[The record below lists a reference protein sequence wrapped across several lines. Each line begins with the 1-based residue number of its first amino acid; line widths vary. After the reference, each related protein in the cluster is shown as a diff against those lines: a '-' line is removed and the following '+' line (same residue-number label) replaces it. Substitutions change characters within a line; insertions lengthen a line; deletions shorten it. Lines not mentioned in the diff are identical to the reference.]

1 MNRGLL
7 FIISIIFVIT
17 AALSGCDKGATT
29 TKARTAPTSITMNST
44 TTKTPVQA
52 FTLSLRH
59 TLMKDTSD
67 KQLSMLKDIVAA
79 TEQSVPGLKIV
90 LEGVDENIN
99 RTERLPAEMAEGN
112 PPEIFDLFG
121 GEADA
126 WAYAKANRLLDLKP
140 ILEELGKQYDF
151 ANLEAFTVDGRIVGL
166 PVTGQAE
173 GVFYNKK
180 IFADLGVQ
188 PPKTYAEFLDICEK
202 VKAKGITPIALA
214 SSDAWVPT
222 MLINTLL
229 VRSASV
235 DKLAG
240 LVSGTA
246 KWTDPLI
253 ADAFVQLEELVTK
266 GYLQEGNLNFKYMEQ
281 QNQFKAGKA
290 AMMFDGSWAYPAL
303 IDPEYSL
310 IAKDAGFFSFPD
322 MGGLGDGLINGSYA
336 HGYGFSNKLTD
347 LQKEA
352 VKQFIKLMFNDEK
365 QKRQL
370 TEESLLPSMFLLDNT
385 GVQPLVTD
393 ITAAVKDARGTF
405 TSPDKMMKKKVKE
418 ALEDGLQQLLGG
430 KTTVKKLTETLQ
442 KIQDSASFE

>member
-1 MNRGLL
+1 MNKSLL
-7 FIISIIFVIT
+7 VLILIIFVIT
-17 AALSGCDKGATT
+17 AALSGCDKGTAT
-29 TKARTAPTSITMNST
+29 TKATTALTSKAKNST
-44 TTKTPVQA
+44 TTKAPIQT

-59 TLMKDTSD
+59 TLMKDTSA
-67 KQLSMLKDIVAA
+67 KQLSVLRDVAA
-79 TEQSVPGLKIV
+79 AAEQSVPGLKIV

-99 RTERLPAEMAEGN
+99 RTEKLPAEMAAGN

-126 WAYAKANRLLDLKP
+126 WTYAKANQLLDLTP
-140 ILEELGKQYDF
+140 ILAELDKQYDF
-151 ANLEAFTVDGRIVGL
+151 ANLEAFTVDGRVIGL

-188 PPKTYAEFLDICEK
+188 PPKTYAEFLAICEK
-202 VKAKGITPIALA
+202 AKAKGITPIALA

-222 MLINTLL
+222 LLMNTLL
-229 VRSASV
+229 VRSAGV

-240 LVSGTA
+240 LATGAS
-246 KWTDPLI
+246 KWTDPLV
-253 ADAFVQLEELVTK
+253 ADAFVKLEELVTK
-266 GYLQEGNLNFKYMEQ
+266 GYLQEGSLSLKYVEQ

-290 AMMFDGSWAYPAL
+290 AMMFDGSWVFPAL
-303 IDPEYSL
+303 IDPEHSL
-310 IAKDAGFFSFPD
+310 IIKDVSFFSFPD
-322 MGGLGDGLINGSYA
+322 MGGAGDGLINGSYA
-336 HGYGFSNKLTD
+336 HGYGFSNKRTD
-347 LQKEA
+347 QQKEA

-385 GVQPLVTD
+385 GVHPLVTD

-405 TSPDKMMKKKVKE
+405 TSPDKMIKKKVK
-418 ALEDGLQQLLGG
+418 ATLEDGLQQLLGG
-430 KTTVKKLTETLQ
+430 KITVKKLTETLQ
-442 KIQDSASFE
+442 ADQDSAGL